1 MEEAGFE
8 LDTIIQSVIV
18 KEMNADDIN
27 IILGKMDINRYDN
40 PYVDKLYDMVD
51 TIRY

>member
-27 IILGKMDINRYDN
+27 LIIKNMSIDRSNN
-40 PYVDKLYDMVD
+40 PYLDKLYYIVDMIKD
-51 TIRY
+51 